1 MHGSVLR
8 RTPRRGGFTLIELM
22 IVVAII
28 AILAAIAVPN
38 LIAARIQANE
48 SAAIAVLRSV
58 STAQAQFQRSAYCDE
73 DQDGLG
79 EYGVFGELGGSVTV
93 RGGGTKSPTDLTAT
107 MAQVTIDGE
116 VRKSGYIFRMY
127 LPAAAGVGTRENP
140 GGGMTAGVL
149 DPDLAETSW
158 CVYAYPMN
166 YGSSGTRTF
175 FANEHCD
182 LTSADDELYTANGC
196 VDLLAGAALI
206 VGDIAHVTGQVAN
219 GTVAADG
226 NIWKPVQ

>member
-1 MHGSVLR
+1 MTGSAYGTR
-8 RTPRRGGFTLIELM
+8 ARRGGFTLIELM

-28 AILAAIAVPN
+28 AILASIAVPN

-48 SAAIAVLRSV
+48 SAAISVLRSV

-73 DQDGLG
+73 DADGLG
-79 EYGVFGELGGSVTV
+79 EYGMFGELGGSVAV
-93 RGGGTKSPTDLTAT
+93 RGSGSKSPTDLTAT
-107 MAQVTIDGE
+107 MAQVTVNGE

-127 LPAAAGVGTRENP
+127 LPAADGVGTPENA
-140 GGGMTAGVL
+140 GGGMTVGVL
-149 DPDLAETSW
+149 DPDLAECNL

-166 YGSSGTRTF
+166 YASSGNRTF

-182 LTSADDELYTANGC
+182 LTSTDDPLYTANGC
-196 VDLLAGAALI
+196 VDLLPGAALI
-206 VGDIAHVTGQVAN
+206 VGDIAHVTGQVAS

-226 NIWKPVQ
+226 NVWKPVQ